1 MPASNT
7 ETKLPTFNAG
17 ESLIDQLTETVMRS
31 LVERI
36 KQGTPVSGKGI
47 SVVQTAAGTIIN
59 LDNQRP
65 PIGMYDNPYY
75 LQNCLYASSTAGGG
89 GTYGSLKNFGGTDGL
104 TPWGGNGDSNS
115 DHTLPS
121 SVEIWHRDRPPL
133 DAVDYTTQGVQAY
146 VPTRYFL
153 DSGGQFYTLYGRS
166 WILDSR
172 GNLLS
177 IGPELP
183 ITYAPLVK
191 VPMHPWQ
198 CYITALATNS
208 CSVKINPNS
217 TLMQTYDYRASW
229 DLSTWK
235 DAWTHAN
242 ITNFTD
248 TFVLTAATHC
258 VWMEVVF
265 VSGDISTVAIKNG
278 APGAFTWNADLRYVS
293 ANNRAAGSGSF
304 TWYQLLAYFK
314 PSASG
319 DGGSEVDAVFSGVNY
334 KLMCPTTTHLMQ
346 GYIAAV
352 DSVYGAFGDPHF
364 HIAIVPWHGCWFP
377 TS

>member
-7 ETKLPTFNAG
+7 ETKLPTFRAG

-59 LDNQRP
+59 LDNQHP
-65 PIGMYDNPYY
+65 PIGMYDNPY
-75 LQNCLYASSTAGGG
+75 LVSSLIYASNTAGPGG
-89 GTYGSLKNFGGTDGL
+89 VYGSLKNFGGTDGL
-104 TPWGGNGDSNS
+104 TPWGGAGDIDATPETTSNY
-115 DHTLPS
+115 
-121 SVEIWHRDRPPL
+121 EIWDRDRPPL
-133 DAVDYTTQGVQAY
+133 SSSDATTQGVSLH
-146 VPTRYFL
+146 VPRRFFL
-153 DSGGQFYTLYGRS
+153 DSSTGTYAPYGRAVVF
-166 WILDSR
+166 DSR
-172 GNLLS
+172 GALVS
-177 IGPELP
+177 IGIEQTMPNAQS
-183 ITYAPLVK
+183 IR

-217 TLMQTYDYRASW
+217 TLMQTYDYRTYWQNA
-229 DLSTWK
+229 LWK

-242 ITNFTD
+242 ITNFTN
-248 TFVLTAATHC
+248 TFVLTAADHC

-265 VSGDISTVAIKNG
+265 VNGDISTVDIKNG
-278 APGAFTWNADLRYVS
+278 VPGAVTWNADLRYVS
-293 ANNRAAGSGSF
+293 ASNSASDTGSF

-319 DGGSEVDAVFSGVNY
+319 DGGTEVDAVFSGVNY

-346 GYIAAV
+346 SYILGV
-352 DSVYGAFGDPHF
+352 DNSHSYYEPIAHY
-364 HIAIVPWHGCWFP
+364 AIVPWHGCVFP